1 MMLAGGCGLN
11 LDLSK
16 ISFLKES
23 SSLFSEELGMLFQ
36 INKKDFSEFKKD
48 FVKLGLKNSFF
59 NIGSTNNT
67 NNLFLKTSSQSLKMS
82 HKVLMHSWSSVSYN
96 IKLLRDNQETT
107 KQEHRFLLD
116 PKRSKLTQKFNFK
129 LNKRYLSRAPKIA
142 IMRDQGVNSHLEM
155 AAAFSQAGFK
165 VIDVHM
171 KDLLDNSNSLDNFQ
185 GLAFPGGFSYGDI
198 LGAGRGWAQSIKSNS
213 KLKDKFSE
221 FFHRQ
226 DTFALG
232 ICNGCQVMSELK
244 ELIPGSEHWPKLE
257 RNNSNRFEARMVQ
270 VKINK
275 SNSNFFN
282 GMEGS
287 QLLVPVNHGEG
298 KMIFPEH
305 VSAKKIISDNL
316 APMQFC
322 TNKGIEAK
330 EFPENPNGSTN
341 GITAV
346 TNDDGRFLIMM
357 PHPERSF
364 LNNQLSWTNEK
375 GKHSPWF
382 KLFLNARNFYS

>member
-1 MMLAGGCGLN
+1 
-11 LDLSK
+11 
-16 ISFLKES
+16 
-23 SSLFSEELGMLFQ
+23 
-36 INKKDFSEFKKD
+36 
-48 FVKLGLKNSFF
+48 
-59 NIGSTNNT
+59 
-67 NNLFLKTSSQSLKMS
+67 
-82 HKVLMHSWSSVSYN
+82 
-96 IKLLRDNQETT
+96 
-107 KQEHRFLLD
+107 
-116 PKRSKLTQKFNFK
+116 
-129 LNKRYLSRAPKIA
+129 
-142 IMRDQGVNSHLEM
+142 M

-171 KDLLDNSNSLDNFQ
+171 RDLLNNLSSLDDFQ

-213 KLKDKFSE
+213 RLKDKFFE
-221 FFHRQ
+221 FFNRN

-270 VKINK
+270 VKINN
-275 SNSNFFN
+275 SNSEFFK

-305 VSAKKIISDNL
+305 ISAKKIISDNL
-316 APMQFC
+316 VPMQFC

-330 EFPENPNGSTN
+330 EFPENPNGSIH

-364 LNNQLSWTNEK
+364 LNNQLSWTNEN

>member
-11 LDLSK
+11 LDISK
-16 ISFLKES
+16 ISFLKDA

-36 INKKDFSEFKKD
+36 ISKKDFSEFKKD
-48 FVKLGLKNSFF
+48 FKELGLNNSFF
-59 NIGSTNNT
+59 NIGSTSNT
-67 NNLFLKTSSQSLKMS
+67 NNLFLKTSSQSLRIS
-82 HKVLMHSWSSVSYN
+82 QKVLMHSWSSVSYN
-96 IKLLRDNQETT
+96 IKLLRDNEETT
-107 KQEHRFLLD
+107 KQEHKFLLD
-116 PKRSKLTQKFNFK
+116 KKRSKLAQKFNFK
-129 LNKRYLSRAPKIA
+129 LNKRDLSRTPKIA

-171 KDLLDNSNSLDNFQ
+171 RDLLNNSNSLDNFQ
-185 GLAFPGGFSYGDI
+185 GLAFPGGFSYGDV

-213 KLKDKFSE
+213 RLKDKFSE

-275 SNSNFFN
+275 SNSKFFKD
-282 GMEGS
+282 MEGS

-305 VSAKKIISDNL
+305 VSTKKIISDNL

-330 EFPENPNGSTN
+330 EFPENPNGSIH

-364 LNNQLSWTNEK
+364 LNNQLSWTNEN